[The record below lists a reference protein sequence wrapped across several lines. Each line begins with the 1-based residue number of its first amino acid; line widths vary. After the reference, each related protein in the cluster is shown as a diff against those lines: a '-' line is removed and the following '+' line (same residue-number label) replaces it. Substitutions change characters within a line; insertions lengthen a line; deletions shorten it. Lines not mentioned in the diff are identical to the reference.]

1 MYPEINLC
9 QVADRDIIAV
19 KIKENDEKPVFFK
32 THAFKRVGRTNQRIS
47 TSEIRKLAREERK
60 RLCFDVQICKEA
72 SLDDSD
78 EERVKWYLEKR
89 AEIRRVKKPEE
100 MDFET
105 LLVNIRAAKEID
117 GKIKPTNAGILFFGR
132 NPQRFILQ
140 SQLRLARFAGT
151 TLTRDF
157 LDFR

>member
-1 MYPEINLC
+1 
-9 QVADRDIIAV
+9 V

-32 THAFKRVGRTNQRIS
+32 THAFKRVGRTNQRI
-47 TSEIRKLAREERK
+47 
-60 RLCFDVQICKEA
+60 
-72 SLDDSD
+72 D